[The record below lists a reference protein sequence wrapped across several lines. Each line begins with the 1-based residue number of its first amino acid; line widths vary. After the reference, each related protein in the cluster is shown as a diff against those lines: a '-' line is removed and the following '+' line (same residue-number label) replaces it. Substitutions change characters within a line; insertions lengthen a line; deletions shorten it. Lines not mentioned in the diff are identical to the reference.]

1 MADRRSAGCRRSRDT
16 RRSTDFSSA
25 CRLAPT
31 IFSRLGLMLR
41 AWLNG
46 KGENMSTEDTCC
58 TIVPY
63 FRVADGRL
71 NAFKELCQQFV
82 GKTGGEPKCLYYG
95 FSFCGNEA
103 HCREGYADAEGAL
116 AHLENVGQ
124 LLDEALKMAELIRL
138 EIHGRE
144 EELAKL
150 REPLAKLNPQFF
162 TLEYG
167 FRR

>member
-1 MADRRSAGCRRSRDT
+1 
-16 RRSTDFSSA
+16 
-25 CRLAPT
+25 
-31 IFSRLGLMLR
+31 
-41 AWLNG
+41 
-46 KGENMSTEDTCC
+46 MSTQDKAC

-63 FRVADGRL
+63 FKVPPDKL
-71 NAFKELCQQFV
+71 DAFKRMCEQFV
-82 GKTGGEPKCLYYG
+82 AKAREEEKCLYYG
-95 FSFCGNEA
+95 FSFNGEEA

-124 LLDEALKMAELIRL
+124 LLNEALQMVELTRL
-138 EIHGRE
+138 EIHGPE

-150 REPLAKLNPQFF
+150 REPLGSMNPHFF